1 MKKVFLTERG
11 PKAVGPYSTAVI
23 QGETAYFSGMLPID
37 PATGKLAEGGVGAQA
52 RQALLNL
59 KTVLEEMGLSL
70 TNLLKVSVF
79 LTDLGNFSEV
89 NAIYGEFL
97 EMPYPARSCVQVAA
111 LPMGALIEI
120 EVIAAIRL

>member
-23 QGETAYFSGMLPID
+23 QGETAYLSGMLPVD
-37 PATGKLAEGGVGAQA
+37 PATGKLVEGIGAQA
-52 RQALLNL
+52 RQALSNI

-70 TNLLKVSVF
+70 SNLLKVNIF
-79 LTDLGNFSEV
+79 LTDLANFSEV
-89 NAIYGEFL
+89 NAVYSEFL

-111 LPMGALIEI
+111 LPLGALIEI
-120 EVIAAIRL
+120 EVIAATKL

>member
-1 MKKVFLTERG
+1 VKKVFLTERG

-23 QGETAYFSGMLPID
+23 QGETAYLSGMLPID
-37 PATGKLAEGGVGAQA
+37 PATGKLAEGVGAQA
-52 RQALLNL
+52 RQALTNI

-120 EVIAAIRL
+120 EVVAATKL

>member
-1 MKKVFLTERG
+1 VKKVFLTERG

-23 QGETAYFSGMLPID
+23 QGETAYLSGMLPVD
-37 PATGKLAEGGVGAQA
+37 PATGKLAEGVGAQA
-52 RQALLNL
+52 RQSLANI

-70 TNLLKVSVF
+70 SNLLKVTVF

-97 EMPYPARSCVQVAA
+97 EMPYPARSCVQVSA

-120 EVIAAIRL
+120 EAVAAIRL

>member
-23 QGETAYFSGMLPID
+23 QGETAYLSGMLPVD
-37 PATGKLAEGGVGAQA
+37 PATGKLVEGIGAQA
-52 RQALLNL
+52 RQALSNI

-70 TNLLKVSVF
+70 SNLLKVSIF
-79 LTDLGNFSEV
+79 LTDLANFSEV
-89 NAIYGEFL
+89 NAVFSEFL

-111 LPMGALIEI
+111 LPLGALIEI
-120 EVIAAIRL
+120 EVIAATKL

>member
-23 QGETAYFSGMLPID
+23 QGETAYLSGMLPLD
-37 PATGKLAEGGVGAQA
+37 PGTGKLVEGVGAQA
-52 RQALLNL
+52 RQVLVNI

-70 TNLLKVSVF
+70 ANLLKVTIF
-79 LTDLGNFSEV
+79 LTDLANFSEV
-89 NAIYGEFL
+89 NQVYAGFL

-111 LPMGALIEI
+111 LPLGALIEI
-120 EVIAAIRL
+120 EVVAAIRL

>member
-37 PATGKLAEGGVGAQA
+37 PATGKLKEGGVGAQA
-52 RQALLNL
+52 RQALANL

-97 EMPYPARSCVQVAA
+97 EKPYPARSCVQVAA

-120 EVIAAIRL
+120 EVVAATKL

>member
-23 QGETAYFSGMLPID
+23 QGETAYFSGMLPVD
-37 PATGKLAEGGVGAQA
+37 PATGKLAEGIGAQA
-52 RQALLNL
+52 RQSIANI

-70 TNLLKVSVF
+70 ANLLKVTIF
-79 LTDLGNFSEV
+79 LTDLTSFSEV
-89 NAIYGEFL
+89 NAIYGEAL

-111 LPMGALIEI
+111 LPLGALIEI
-120 EVIAAIRL
+120 EAIAATKL

>member
-23 QGETAYFSGMLPID
+23 QGETAYLSGMLPID
-37 PATGKLAEGGVGAQA
+37 PATRKLVEGGVGAQA
-52 RQALLNL
+52 RQALGNL

-70 TNLLKVSVF
+70 ANILKVSVF

-89 NAIYGEFL
+89 NAIYGEIL
-97 EMPYPARSCVQVAA
+97 EKPYPARSCVQVAA

-120 EVIAAIRL
+120 EIVAATKL

>member
-1 MKKVFLTERG
+1 VKKVFLTERG

-37 PATGKLAEGGVGAQA
+37 PATGKLAEGGAVAQA
-52 RQALLNL
+52 RQALVNL

-89 NAIYGEFL
+89 NAVYGEFL

-111 LPMGALIEI
+111 LPLGALIEI
-120 EVIAAIRL
+120 EAVAATRL

>member
-23 QGETAYFSGMLPID
+23 QGETAYLSGMLPID
-37 PATGKLAEGGVGAQA
+37 PATGKLVEGGVGAQA
-52 RQALLNL
+52 RQALGNL

-70 TNLLKVSVF
+70 ANILKVSVF

-89 NAIYGEFL
+89 NAIYGEIL
-97 EMPYPARSCVQVAA
+97 EKPYPARSCVQVSA

-120 EVIAAIRL
+120 EIVAATKL

>member
-23 QGETAYFSGMLPID
+23 QGETAYLSGMLPVD
-37 PATGKLAEGGVGAQA
+37 PATGKLVEGIGAQA
-52 RQALLNL
+52 RQALSNI

-70 TNLLKVSVF
+70 SNLLKVSIF
-79 LTDLGNFSEV
+79 LTDLANFSEV
-89 NAIYGEFL
+89 NAVYSEFL

-111 LPMGALIEI
+111 LPLGALIEI
-120 EVIAAIRL
+120 EVIAATKL

>member
-23 QGETAYFSGMLPID
+23 QGETAYLSGILPID
-37 PATGKLAEGGVGAQA
+37 PATGKLVEGGVGAQA
-52 RQALLNL
+52 RQALGNL

-70 TNLLKVSVF
+70 ANILKVSVF

-89 NAIYGEFL
+89 NAIYGEIL
-97 EMPYPARSCVQVAA
+97 EKPYPARSCVQVAA

-120 EVIAAIRL
+120 EIVAATKL

>member
-23 QGETAYFSGMLPID
+23 QGETAYLSGMLPVD
-37 PATGKLAEGGVGAQA
+37 PATGKLVDGIGAQA
-52 RQALLNL
+52 RQALSNI

-70 TNLLKVSVF
+70 SNLLKVSIF
-79 LTDLGNFSEV
+79 LTDLANFSEV
-89 NAIYGEFL
+89 NAVYSEFL

-111 LPMGALIEI
+111 LPLGALIEI
-120 EVIAAIRL
+120 EVIAATKL

>member
-23 QGETAYFSGMLPID
+23 QGETAYLSGMLPVD
-37 PATGKLAEGGVGAQA
+37 PTTGKLVDGIGAQA
-52 RQALLNL
+52 RQAITNV

-70 TNLLKVSVF
+70 SNLLKVSIF

-89 NAIYGEFL
+89 NAVYGDIL

-111 LPMGALIEI
+111 LPLGALIEI
-120 EVIAAIRL
+120 EAIAATKL

>member
-1 MKKVFLTERG
+1 VKKVFLTERG
-11 PKAVGPYSTAVI
+11 PKAVGPYSTVVI
-23 QGETAYFSGMLPID
+23 QGETAYLSGMLPVD
-37 PATGKLAEGGVGAQA
+37 PATGKLTEGVGAQA
-52 RQALLNL
+52 RQSLTNI

-70 TNLLKVSVF
+70 SNLLKVTVF

-97 EMPYPARSCVQVAA
+97 EMPYPARSCVQVSA

-120 EVIAAIRL
+120 EAVAAIRL

>member
-52 RQALLNL
+52 RQALQNI
-59 KTVLEEMGLSL
+59 KTVLEEMGLSVS
-70 TNLLKVSVF
+70 NLLKVSVF
-79 LTDLGNFSEV
+79 LTDLANFSEV

-97 EMPYPARSCVQVAA
+97 EKPYPARSCVQVAA

-120 EVIAAIRL
+120 EAIAAIRQ